1 MTPDFDIII
10 VGSGPAG
17 VSAAFPLVQAGLK
30 VLMVDGGRETT
41 LSPPA
46 QSYLTARANDADQW
60 KWIVGRDF
68 HSLKFADAVSPK
80 LRAPTHS
87 YVFEGYE
94 QINKVIGEKFVALG
108 SLAQGGLSNAW
119 GCGVAKLS
127 PRELADYPF
136 DAEEIEGSYKTVTQR
151 MGISGA
157 CPDDL
162 TDYFGLDTW
171 ADKPIEMDPLQSQ
184 LLAKYQSLNTELIS
198 SGFRLGRSRVAALSH
213 DKGERK
219 ACDLSGNCLWGCD
232 RKALYSAIDDIATLK
247 KYPNFTYRSGLI
259 VDRVSR
265 SEQYPYIQGRDSL
278 AFSFS
283 ITGRKVLLAAG
294 TLATTR
300 LAMIALGINHSL
312 KMQAC
317 PVAAFL
323 LWRPMSLGLSRG
335 PAFGLGQLS
344 FALSLSDKASSDVAS
359 GRTIDDLSSFSTNAF
374 GSLFNTTGI
383 PISEFAKFIPL
394 RKPLGIQFLRSLLS
408 SCTVGN
414 VYLPGLYTN
423 ASLKLDADE
432 VLRVSGGYTE
442 DVDSLMKE
450 AQNKLRSSFLKLGAL
465 MLPKSFTLSKPG
477 GDLHHACSLPMRK
490 EPTLGETS
498 PDGELFGLRNVHV
511 IDGACLTAISEK
523 SHTLTIMANADRI
536 AKKLLQ

>member
-30 VLMVDGGRETT
+30 VLMVDGGRESTI
-41 LSPPA
+41 SPPN
-46 QSYLTARANDADQW
+46 QPYLTTRANDADQW
-60 KWIVGRDF
+60 KWMIGRDF

-94 QINKVIGEKFVALG
+94 QTNQVVGEKFVALG

-127 PRELADYPF
+127 ADELSNYPF
-136 DAEEIEGSYKTVTQR
+136 AAVEIEASYETVSQR

-157 CPDDL
+157 CSDDL
-162 TDYFGLDTW
+162 TDYFSLDVW
-171 ADKPIEMDPLQSQ
+171 ADKPIDMDPLQSQ
-184 LLAKYQSLNTELIS
+184 LLAKYQSFNSALS
-198 SGFRLGRSRVAALSH
+198 SKGFRLGRSRVAALSQ
-213 DKGERK
+213 DKGSRK

-232 RKALYSAIDDIATLK
+232 RKALYSAFDDLAELK
-247 KYPNFTYRSGLI
+247 KYRNFTYRSGLI
-259 VDRVSR
+259 VERISR
-265 SEQYPYIQGRDSL
+265 AEEHPCIQGHDVLRD
-278 AFSFS
+278 SFS
-283 ITGRKVLLAAG
+283 INGKKVLLAAG

-300 LAMIALGINHSL
+300 IAMMALDIHHSL

-317 PVAAFL
+317 PVAAFM
-323 LWRPMSLGLSRG
+323 LWRPLSLGLRRT

-344 FALSLSDKASSDVAS
+344 FALTLSGGDRSKGHLIDQSPLDS
-359 GRTIDDLSSFSTNAF
+359 GTTAF

-383 PISEFAKFIPL
+383 PISEFAKFMPL
-394 RKPLGIQFLRSLLS
+394 RKPLAIQFLNSILS

-414 VYLPGLYTN
+414 VYLPGSYTN
-423 ASLKLDADE
+423 AKLTLDAMG
-432 VLRVSGGYTE
+432 VLRVSGGYRE
-442 DVDSLMKE
+442 DVDALMKE
-450 AQNKLRSSFLKLGAL
+450 AQSKLRSSFLKLGAL

-477 GDLHHACSLPMRK
+477 GDLHHACSLPMRRDPK
-490 EPTLGETS
+490 IGETS
-498 PDGELFGLRNVHV
+498 ADGELFGMKDVHIV
-511 IDGACLTAISEK
+511 DGACLTNISEK

-536 AKKLLQ
+536 AKKLLV